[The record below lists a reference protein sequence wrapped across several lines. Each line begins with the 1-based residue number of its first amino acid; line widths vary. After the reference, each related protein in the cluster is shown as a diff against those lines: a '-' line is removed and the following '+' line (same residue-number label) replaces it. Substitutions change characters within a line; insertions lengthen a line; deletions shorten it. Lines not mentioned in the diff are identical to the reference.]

1 MSIDYKGMRGE
12 DPVKFQ
18 YDFDGRLILVTVSR
32 EAIEDYYGIESLSD
46 HSNKQ
51 KLQENVVAK
60 VLVYISDQESKG
72 RLKEQ
77 YQFLTSPVLTQA
89 IGAK

>member
-32 EAIEDYYGIESLSD
+32 EAIEDYCSITVDDIYKFVLNNNENKISESLASWLIAE
-46 HSNKQ
+46 KP
-51 KLQENVVAK
+51 
-60 VLVYISDQESKG
+60 
-72 RLKEQ
+72 
-77 YQFLTSPVLTQA
+77 TSFNINRTHLA
-89 IGAK
+89 MIMEKYAH

>member
-1 MSIDYKGMRGE
+1 MSVKILNQFPSE
-12 DPVKFQ
+12 DFIAELECMGFRS
-18 YDFDGRLILVTVSR
+18 DLRISR